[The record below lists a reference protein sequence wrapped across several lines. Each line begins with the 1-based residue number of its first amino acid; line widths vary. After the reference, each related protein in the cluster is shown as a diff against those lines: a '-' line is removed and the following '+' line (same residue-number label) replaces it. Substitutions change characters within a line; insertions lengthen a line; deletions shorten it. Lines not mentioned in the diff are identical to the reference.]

1 MTFNRNKIILH
12 LILQT
17 ANEQS
22 NFKDEYREQIFNT
35 IRDILQNI
43 GANTLPSGKVFFVS
57 GYTDHVHSVFL
68 MPVDIS
74 LTELINKLK
83 KQTKEIFDKSEW
95 YDKEFFWNEYYA
107 IFSLPFSLSTETIT
121 EQELIKNQEQY
132 HKHISFKEELASAM
146 RHNKFAIT
154 DEIRSEMKVEKNF

>member
-1 MTFNRNKIILH
+1 MTFNRNKIKLH

-17 ANEQS
+17 VNEQS

-43 GANTLPSGKVFFVS
+43 GTNTLPSGKVFHIT
-57 GYTDHVHSVFL
+57 GYTDHVHIIFL
-68 MPVDIS
+68 MPFDIS
-74 LTELINKLK
+74 LTDLINELK
-83 KQTKEIFDKSEW
+83 KQTKEKFDTSEW
-95 YDKEFFWNEYYA
+95 FDKEFFWKEYYA

-132 HKHISFKEELASAM
+132 HKHISFKEELSSAM
-146 RHNKFAIT
+146 RRNKFAIT